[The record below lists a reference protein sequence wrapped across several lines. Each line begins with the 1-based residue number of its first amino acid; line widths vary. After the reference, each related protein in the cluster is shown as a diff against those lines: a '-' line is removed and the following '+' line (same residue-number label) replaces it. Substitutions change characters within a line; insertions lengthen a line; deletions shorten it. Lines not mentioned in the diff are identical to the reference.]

1 MSPSNLPD
9 LAPPTYLSPPR
20 IPLILSIS
28 IRSIQLSKALS
39 NVLLF
44 IFDELPSSAAVATCN
59 AQSRELCPCF
69 DVDRDGHY
77 RHAVGH
83 SVIDRDGHYRH
94 AVGHSVIQHAASSDS
109 DAAASL
115 QHD

>member
-9 LAPPTYLSPPR
+9 LAPPTYLSSSR
-20 IPLILSIS
+20 IPPFDLNPFYPIV
-28 IRSIQLSKALS
+28 QDLS

-44 IFDELPSSAAVATCN
+44 IFDELPPSAAVAGTACN
-59 AQSRELCPCF
+59 ARSREHCPCF
-69 DVDRDGHY
+69 DADRDGHY
-77 RHAVGH
+77 RH
-83 SVIDRDGHYRH
+83 GHYRH

>member
-1 MSPSNLPD
+1 MSPNNLPD
-9 LAPPTYLSPPR
+9 LAPPSYFSPSR
-20 IPLILSIS
+20 IPPFDLNPFHQIV
-28 IRSIQLSKALS
+28 QDLS

-44 IFDELPSSAAVATCN
+44 IFDELPSSAAVAGTTSN

-69 DVDRDGHY
+69 DADRDGHYRHGHY

-83 SVIDRDGHYRH
+83 SV
-94 AVGHSVIQHAASSDS
+94 QHAASSDS